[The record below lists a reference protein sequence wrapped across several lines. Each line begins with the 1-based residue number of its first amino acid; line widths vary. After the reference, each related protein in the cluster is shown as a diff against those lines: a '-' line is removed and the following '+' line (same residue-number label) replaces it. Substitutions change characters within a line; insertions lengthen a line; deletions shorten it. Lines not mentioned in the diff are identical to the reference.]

1 MEELIKS
8 VVCAECE
15 EYGRAS
21 VKFGAVNNSDHE
33 SYAVLREEADEA
45 VDAMEDVDNLTDV
58 FFDMVKKNE
67 FDMVKKNEE
76 DKVKMDILNVI
87 KHRAEEAAAESI
99 QAAAMARKAIE
110 TIQRR
115 ASK

>member
-45 VDAMEDVDNLTDV
+45 IDAMEDVDNLMDI
-58 FFDMVKKNE
+58 FFETVKN
-67 FDMVKKNEE
+67 NEE
-76 DKVKMDILNVI
+76 DEVKLDILNEI
-87 KHRAEEAAAESI
+87 KHRSEEAAAESI

>member
-21 VKFGAVNNSDHE
+21 VSFGAVNNSDHE
-33 SYAVLREEADEA
+33 SYAILREEVDEA
-45 VDAMEDVDNLTDV
+45 IDALSEVDDLTDG
-58 FFDMVKKNE
+58 FFELVKQ
-67 FDMVKKNEE
+67 NEE
-76 DKVKMDILNVI
+76 DKTKIGLLNVI

-115 ASK
+115 ASE

>member
-21 VKFGAVNNSDHE
+21 VKFGVVNNSDHE
-33 SYAVLREEADEA
+33 SYAILREEADEA
-45 VDAMEDVDNLTDV
+45 IDALVEVDDLTNV
-58 FFDMVKKNE
+58 FFEMVKN
-67 FDMVKKNEE
+67 NEE
-76 DKVKMDILNVI
+76 DEVKLDILNVI

>member
-1 MEELIKS
+1 MEELIKQVINLES
-8 VVCAECE
+8 E

-58 FFDMVKKNE
+58 FFEMVKN
-67 FDMVKKNEE
+67 NEE
-76 DKVKMDILNVI
+76 DKVKLDILNGI

-115 ASK
+115 TSK

>member
-8 VVCAECE
+8 VVCAEFE

-21 VKFGAVNNSDHE
+21 AKFGAVNNSDHE

-45 VDAMEDVDNLTDV
+45 VDVLEEVDNRTDA
-58 FFDMVKKNE
+58 FFE
-67 FDMVKKNEE
+67 MVKKNEE
-76 DKVKMDILNVI
+76 DEMKLEILNVI

-99 QAAAMARKAIE
+99 QVAAMARKAIE
-110 TIQRR
+110 TIERR

>member
-1 MEELIKS
+1 MEELIKQ
-8 VVCAECE
+8 VINIECE

-33 SYAVLREEADEA
+33 SFAVLREEVDEA
-45 VDAMEDVDNLTDV
+45 IECLEEVDDLTDG
-58 FFDMVKKNE
+58 FFELVKQ
-67 FDMVKKNEE
+67 NEE
-76 DKVKMDILNVI
+76 DKTKIGLLNVI
-87 KHRAEEAAAESI
+87 KHRAEEAAAEAI

-115 ASK
+115 ASE

>member
-45 VDAMEDVDNLTDV
+45 IDAMEDVDNLTDS
-58 FFDMVKKNE
+58 FFEMVKN
-67 FDMVKKNEE
+67 NEE

-87 KHRAEEAAAESI
+87 KHRAEEAASESI

-110 TIQRR
+110 TIKRR
-115 ASK
+115 SSK

>member
-33 SYAVLREEADEA
+33 SYAVLREEVDEA
-45 VDAMEDVDNLTDV
+45 YDVMEDVDALTN
-58 FFDMVKKNE
+58 FFFEMVKN
-67 FDMVKKNEE
+67 NEE
-76 DKVKMDILNVI
+76 DKVKLDILNVI
-87 KHRAEEAAAESI
+87 KQRAEEAAAESI

-115 ASK
+115 ESK

>member
-45 VDAMEDVDNLTDV
+45 VNSVEDVDNLTDV
-58 FFDMVKKNE
+58 FFEMVKNNK
-67 FDMVKKNEE
+67 E
-76 DKVKMDILNVI
+76 DKVKLDILNVI

-99 QAAAMARKAIE
+99 QVAAMARKGGE
-110 TIQRR
+110 
-115 ASK
+115 SS

>member
-21 VKFGAVNNSDHE
+21 AKFGAVNNSDHE

-45 VDAMEDVDNLTDV
+45 ADALEDVDALMNV
-58 FFDMVKKNE
+58 FFEMVKN
-67 FDMVKKNEE
+67 NEE
-76 DKVKMDILNVI
+76 DKVKLDILNVI

>member
-21 VKFGAVNNSDHE
+21 AKFGAVHNSDHE

-45 VDAMEDVDNLTDV
+45 VDAMEDVNNLTYI
-58 FFDMVKKNE
+58 FFETVKN
-67 FDMVKKNEE
+67 NEE
-76 DKVKMDILNVI
+76 DKVKLDILNSI

>member
-21 VKFGAVNNSDHE
+21 VRFGTVNNSDHE
-33 SYAVLREEADEA
+33 SYAILREEVDEA
-45 VDAMEDVDNLTDV
+45 IDALAEADDLTDG
-58 FFDMVKKNE
+58 FFE
-67 FDMVKKNEE
+67 LVKKNEE
-76 DKVKMDILNVI
+76 DKTKIGLLNVI

>member
-1 MEELIKS
+1 MLSAKS
-8 VVCAECE
+8 TV
-15 EYGRAS
+15 
-21 VKFGAVNNSDHE
+21 
-33 SYAVLREEADEA
+33 
-45 VDAMEDVDNLTDV
+45 
-58 FFDMVKKNE
+58 
-67 FDMVKKNEE
+67 EE
-76 DKVKMDILNVI
+76 DKVKLDILNVI

>member
-15 EYGRAS
+15 EYDRAS

-45 VDAMEDVDNLTDV
+45 VDVLEEVDNLTEA
-58 FFDMVKKNE
+58 FFE
-67 FDMVKKNEE
+67 MVKKNEE
-76 DKVKMDILNVI
+76 DEMKLDILNVI

-99 QAAAMARKAIE
+99 QVAAMARKAIE
-110 TIQRR
+110 TIERR

>member
-21 VKFGAVNNSDHE
+21 AKFGAVHNSDHE

-45 VDAMEDVDNLTDV
+45 VDAMKDVDNLTDS
-58 FFDMVKKNE
+58 FFEMVKN
-67 FDMVKKNEE
+67 NEE
-76 DKVKMDILNVI
+76 DKVKLDILNAI

-115 ASK
+115 ASN

>member
-15 EYGRAS
+15 EYGRAA
-21 VKFGAVNNSDHE
+21 VRFGAVNNSDHE
-33 SYAVLREEADEA
+33 SYAVLREEVDEVIDA
-45 VDAMEDVDNLTDV
+45 LAEVDDLTDG
-58 FFDMVKKNE
+58 FFE
-67 FDMVKKNEE
+67 LVKKNEE
-76 DKVKMDILNVI
+76 DKAKIGLLNVI

>member
-1 MEELIKS
+1 MEDLIKS

-21 VKFGAVNNSDHE
+21 VRFGTVNNSDHE
-33 SYAVLREEADEA
+33 SYAILREEVDEA
-45 VDAMEDVDNLTDV
+45 IDALAEADDLTDG
-58 FFDMVKKNE
+58 FFE
-67 FDMVKKNEE
+67 LVKKNEE
-76 DKVKMDILNVI
+76 DKTKIALLNVI

-115 ASK
+115 SSK

>member
-8 VVCAECE
+8 VVCAEFE

-21 VKFGAVNNSDHE
+21 AKFGAVNNSDHE

-45 VDAMEDVDNLTDV
+45 ADVLEEVDNLTEA
-58 FFDMVKKNE
+58 FFEMVKK
-67 FDMVKKNEE
+67 KEE
-76 DKVKMDILNVI
+76 DEMKLDILNVI
-87 KHRAEEAAAESI
+87 RRRAEEAAAESI
-99 QAAAMARKAIE
+99 QVAAMARKAIE

>member
-33 SYAVLREEADEA
+33 SYAVLREEVDEA
-45 VDAMEDVDNLTDV
+45 IDAMEDVDNLTNM
-58 FFDMVKKNE
+58 FFEAVKH
-67 FDMVKKNEE
+67 NEE
-76 DKVKMDILNVI
+76 DGRKLDILNVI
-87 KHRAEEAAAESI
+87 KHLAEEAAAESI
-99 QAAAMARKAIE
+99 QVAAMARKAIE

>member
-45 VDAMEDVDNLTDV
+45 VDAVESVDNLTDI
-58 FFDMVKKNE
+58 FFEIVK
-67 FDMVKKNEE
+67 DNEE
-76 DKVKMDILNVI
+76 DKVKLDILNEI

-115 ASK
+115 ESK

>member
-1 MEELIKS
+1 MEELIKN

-45 VDAMEDVDNLTDV
+45 VNAMEDVDTLTDV
-58 FFDMVKKNE
+58 FFGMVKN
-67 FDMVKKNEE
+67 NEE
-76 DKVKMDILNVI
+76 DKVKLDILNVI

>member
-15 EYGRAS
+15 EYDRAS

-45 VDAMEDVDNLTDV
+45 VDVLEDVDNLTEA
-58 FFDMVKKNE
+58 FFE
-67 FDMVKKNEE
+67 MVKKNEE
-76 DKVKMDILNVI
+76 DEMKLDILNVI

-99 QAAAMARKAIE
+99 QVAAMARKAIE
-110 TIQRR
+110 TIERR

>member
-1 MEELIKS
+1 MEELIKQ
-8 VVCAECE
+8 VINLECE

-33 SYAVLREEADEA
+33 SYAVLHEEADEA

-58 FFDMVKKNE
+58 FFEMVKN
-67 FDMVKKNEE
+67 NEE
-76 DKVKMDILNVI
+76 DKVKLDILNGI

-115 ASK
+115 TSK

>member
-21 VKFGAVNNSDHE
+21 VKFGVVNNSDHE
-33 SYAVLREEADEA
+33 SYAILREEADEA
-45 VDAMEDVDNLTDV
+45 IDALVEVDDLTNV
-58 FFDMVKKNE
+58 FFEMVKN
-67 FDMVKKNEE
+67 NEE
-76 DKVKMDILNVI
+76 DKVKLDILNVI

-115 ASK
+115 ESK

>member
-33 SYAVLREEADEA
+33 SYEEADEA

-58 FFDMVKKNE
+58 FFDMVKN
-67 FDMVKKNEE
+67 NEE
-76 DKVKMDILNVI
+76 DKVKLDILNVI

>member
-21 VKFGAVNNSDHE
+21 AKFGAVNNSDHE

-45 VDAMEDVDNLTDV
+45 VDAVESVDNLTDI
-58 FFDMVKKNE
+58 FFDIVK
-67 FDMVKKNEE
+67 DNEE
-76 DKVKMDILNVI
+76 DKVKLDILNEI

>member
-45 VDAMEDVDNLTDV
+45 IDAMEDVDNLMDI
-58 FFDMVKKNE
+58 FFE
-67 FDMVKKNEE
+67 MVKKNEE
-76 DKVKMDILNVI
+76 AEMKLDILNVI
-87 KHRAEEAAAESI
+87 RHRAEEAAAESI
-99 QAAAMARKAIE
+99 QVAAMARKAIE

>member
-21 VKFGAVNNSDHE
+21 VKFGVVNNSDHE
-33 SYAVLREEADEA
+33 SYAILREEADEA
-45 VDAMEDVDNLTDV
+45 INALVEVDDLTNV
-58 FFDMVKKNE
+58 FFEMVKN
-67 FDMVKKNEE
+67 NEE
-76 DKVKMDILNVI
+76 DKVKLDILNVI

>member
-8 VVCAECE
+8 VVC
-15 EYGRAS
+15 
-21 VKFGAVNNSDHE
+21 
-33 SYAVLREEADEA
+33 
-45 VDAMEDVDNLTDV
+45 
-58 FFDMVKKNE
+58 
-67 FDMVKKNEE
+67 
-76 DKVKMDILNVI
+76 
-87 KHRAEEAAAESI
+87 AESI

>member
-1 MEELIKS
+1 MKELIKN

-45 VDAMEDVDNLTDV
+45 IDAMEDVDNLTDS
-58 FFDMVKKNE
+58 FFEMVKN
-67 FDMVKKNEE
+67 NEE
-76 DKVKMDILNVI
+76 DKVKLDILNVI
-87 KHRAEEAAAESI
+87 KNRAEEAAAESI

-110 TIQRR
+110 TIERR

>member
-33 SYAVLREEADEA
+33 SYAVIREEADEA
-45 VDAMEDVDNLTDV
+45 VDAMEDVDNLMDI
-58 FFDMVKKNE
+58 FFETVKN
-67 FDMVKKNEE
+67 NEE
-76 DKVKMDILNVI
+76 DEVKLDVLNEI
-87 KHRAEEAAAESI
+87 KHRAEEAAAEAI

-115 ASK
+115 ASE

>member
-1 MEELIKS
+1 MEELIKR
-8 VVCAECE
+8 VVCAACE

-21 VKFGAVNNSDHE
+21 VSFGAVNSSDNE
-33 SYAVLREEADEA
+33 SYAILREEADEA
-45 VDAMEDVDNLTDV
+45 IDALAKVDDLTDG
-58 FFDMVKKNE
+58 FFELVKP
-67 FDMVKKNEE
+67 NEE
-76 DKVKMDILNVI
+76 DKTKIGLLNVI

-115 ASK
+115 SSK

>member
-58 FFDMVKKNE
+58 FFEMVKN
-67 FDMVKKNEE
+67 NEE
-76 DKVKMDILNVI
+76 VKLDILNVI

>member
-8 VVCAECE
+8 VVCAEFE

-21 VKFGAVNNSDHE
+21 TKFGAVNNSDHE

-45 VDAMEDVDNLTDV
+45 VDVLEEVDNLTDA
-58 FFDMVKKNE
+58 FFE
-67 FDMVKKNEE
+67 MVKKNEE
-76 DKVKMDILNVI
+76 DEMKLEILNVI

-99 QAAAMARKAIE
+99 QVAAMARKAIE
-110 TIQRR
+110 TIERR